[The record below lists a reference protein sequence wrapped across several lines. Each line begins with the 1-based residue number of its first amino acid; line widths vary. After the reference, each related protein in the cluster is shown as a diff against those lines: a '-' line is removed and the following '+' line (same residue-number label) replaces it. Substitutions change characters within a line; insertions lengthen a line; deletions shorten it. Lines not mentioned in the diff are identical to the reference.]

1 MIKQCIKLLVLSL
14 LLFTFGTMV
23 FPSSTWASTTWFTEQ
38 ADNKSMAYPGG
49 LGYDANENPGILQM
63 DFNNEKVVYRYKS
76 SAGNWVSEEIAS
88 SIYGNTSLAYD
99 NNGSP
104 VALYLNKDVTPNII
118 SYATRS
124 SDGSWSSQQVASG
137 TNIPYNISLAVNSS
151 GQPAFAYVDGDSLY
165 FVTKS
170 GASWSKQKVTTV
182 DYSYN
187 ASLDF
192 NGLTPCLAF
201 SDKSNGLRYA
211 YKSGSSWTIQTVNPS
226 TSIGDI
232 TLKFGNGKP
241 LISYSDRG
249 NKDLCFAYYLNGWT
263 HTVLERSTATNNYVG
278 DYAVMNVHQQEGAY
292 EIYLLHGNTVML
304 NNTQVKL
311 KTLSV
316 AADSDL
322 TSLGFQ
328 SQTLYSGYFGNTTP
342 MFALGLNQGNPG
354 IMFLKLGTG
363 STYIAQKP
371 KIQVVTSLSFGDIPS
386 NSSVERQISITN
398 TGSLPLNVAA
408 SIPITDT
415 SFEVTSGTVPTLSPG
430 ESYTLT
436 VNFEPGTPGTNYTS
450 TLSLTSND
458 PDRPTVGVS
467 LTGRSYSNNSSL
479 DYLELSNGNTVTSF
493 VDNAGSLEVPYAT
506 ESLHISPVASDSHT
520 SITINGTTVS
530 HQGLS
535 PLISLHIGENII
547 TISLTS
553 EDGTSTN
560 TYTFTITRRDSPE
573 AHLSSLTVSTGT
585 LTPEFSP
592 QITRYSISLPDGI
605 YDYSIAATTVHTSA
619 SITVDGTDAVL
630 ETTTVSATGD
640 VGENIHRFHVVAPDN
655 DTTIDYEV
663 SVYRLPELSGIA
675 LDYGSITPAFEPYL
689 TAYSTYVPS
698 STTTLTITPATI
710 GVYSSGTYSVNGVSL
725 DDSGV
730 ASVPLHIGDNTITI
744 GAISSDGKA
753 IRTYTLTVDRLEPIT
768 GMQMGK
774 WPVWSSGEDYD
785 PQVDIYQEE
794 ATLFYD
800 LPEDMWV
807 TVNGT
812 LMAEGEFYTSSF
824 VEGVNRPIRMEF
836 FSPLCSEPAIYELTV
851 IRQPILTELKINNH
865 QILLSPEDP
874 NSWPSVPSTSTSAI
888 IEVSVNSG
896 TTIRAE
902 GNYTF
907 TPITTYTNAYR
918 WRIDNLHMGYNYINL
933 EMLSPD
939 GRASR
944 THMIYLQRLSALD
957 NLTISSDTQP
967 NIPLTPNFQ
976 SHIYEYSV
984 QVPSIVDTVSLTG
997 TVPSEPAI
1005 HLTIN
1010 DVPCVSEVPTSPID
1024 LSYGNNYIYLELL
1037 LDWVY
1042 TRTDYMVN
1050 VIREEPTA
1058 ITISDS
1064 TPGVSSRNPATN
1076 TTYTADTTGTGK
1088 VPVTMDESTG
1098 VASVNLSRLATS
1110 LKDGQN
1116 IIVNVPA
1123 LTEAQGY
1130 TATIPSSSLSDA
1142 LGGSITMNTQ
1152 LGSLTLPG
1160 NMLSDGDPT
1169 GTVGVS
1175 VQGGNKE
1182 SLPDAVRTAIG
1193 DRPLIQLTLSVDG
1206 NPVSWN
1212 NPEAPVTVRVP
1223 YTPTEEEQNHP
1234 ENIVIWYIDGKGNP
1248 VCVPNGR
1255 YNKDTGMV
1263 TFDTTH
1269 FSHYAVLYHSL
1280 SFLDVP
1286 ETAWYAPAVSFLS
1299 AREITTGTSE
1309 TLFSPLMKLTR
1320 GQFLVL
1326 LMKTYEIPPDNNS
1339 TINFADAGDT
1349 YYTGYLAAA
1358 KEMGIARGIGNNQFA
1373 PTREISRQEM
1383 FTLLFN
1389 TLEGLNKLPKFTSP
1403 QILEDYMDHEDI
1415 LPWAREPMSQLVKA
1429 GIIKGSN
1436 HTLTPLHSTT
1446 RAEMAQVL
1454 KNLLWE

>member
-118 SYATRS
+118 YYATRS

-211 YKSGSSWTIQTVNPS
+211 YKSGASWTIQTVNPS

-249 NKDLCFAYYLNGWT
+249 NKDLCFAYYLNSWT

-865 QILLSPEDP
+865 QILLSPEEP

-896 TTIRAE
+896 TTIRVE

-907 TPITTYTNAYR
+907 TPITTYTNAYK
-918 WRIDNLHMGYNYINL
+918 WRVDNLHMGYNYIYL
-933 EMLSPD
+933 EMRSPD
-939 GRASR
+939 LLTST

-1037 LDWVY
+1037 LDWDY
-1042 TRTDYMVN
+1042 PRTDYMVN

-1152 LGSLTLPG
+1152 LGSLTLPS

-1299 AREITTGTSE
+1299 AREITTGASE

-1326 LMKTYEIPPDNNS
+1326 LMKAYEIPP
-1339 TINFADAGDT
+1339 TI
-1349 YYTGYLAAA
+1349 
-1358 KEMGIARGIGNNQFA
+1358 I
-1373 PTREISRQEM
+1373 
-1383 FTLLFN
+1383 
-1389 TLEGLNKLPKFTSP
+1389 
-1403 QILEDYMDHEDI
+1403 
-1415 LPWAREPMSQLVKA
+1415 
-1429 GIIKGSN
+1429 
-1436 HTLTPLHSTT
+1436 PL
-1446 RAEMAQVL
+1446 
-1454 KNLLWE
+1454 